1 MGLVSKMQAIIAIIA
16 AAHKLNAVKLL
27 AGKTMPWDDI
37 KAVLDC
43 LDENDRLE
51 ALKAFVDAEAPKLT
65 QVYNGPVYNVSGGV
79 VNISYGSGSSARA
92 GSSTSSKAKSS
103 KPDAGGYT
111 VKEGVPVY
119 LKDAWAPVLVGVT
132 PYPFGALT
140 LLTDEDG
147 FSKLP
152 RHSGTCWGG
161 FNAANAMRHSKE
173 LFASAAD
180 GSFVSVPHT
189 KMKQASG
196 PEGWFAIPKAA
207 YEAALAAGL
216 VEAVDASPAPAAAAA
231 AEPQAP
237 AEAPAF
243 EVDFS
248 DLSGLA

>member
-1 MGLVSKMQAIIAIIA
+1 MQAIIAIIA

-43 LDENDRLE
+43 LEESERFD
-51 ALKAFVDAEAPKLT
+51 ALKALVDAEAPKPT

-79 VNISYGSGSSARA
+79 VKVSYGGGSSARA

-111 VKEGVPVY
+111 VKEGGFVY
-119 LKDAWAPVLVGVT
+119 LKDAWAPVLTGVNS
-132 PYPFGALT
+132 YPFQALAP
-140 LLTDEDG
+140 LTSEEG
-147 FSKLP
+147 FSKLAK
-152 RHSGTCWGG
+152 HSGNCWGS

-207 YEAALAAGL
+207 YEAAFAAGL
-216 VEAVDASPAPAAAAA
+216 VEAVDASPAPAAAGA
-231 AEPQAP
+231 AEPQASADTAP
-237 AEAPAF
+237 QADAEI
-243 EVDFS
+243 
-248 DLSGLA
+248 DLSDVFDSCFG